1 MNKGWLELES
11 DPGLFTLLLEDFGVN
26 GVQVEEIYD
35 LQKPIEG
42 TVYGFIFLFRWIEE
56 RRSRRK
62 TNLEVESFVTD
73 PDAVNKIF
81 FAQQI
86 IPNSCATHALLS
98 VLLNCGNKVK
108 LGKTLNLIKDF
119 TDSMSPEDKGY
130 AIANMP
136 ELARVHNSFARPE
149 TSKPV
154 PEKQAGLS
162 SVRAMDSETFH
173 FVSYVPIHGHLFE
186 LDGLKPHPIDHGP
199 WEKGDD
205 WTEKFRR
212 VITDRL
218 GMATGGEPYHD
229 IRFNLM
235 AVVPDKRQLLEHKL
249 VTLKTNRNIVL
260 EALQQVVSP
269 TSSEKSDSEGTS
281 SVKEPKKSVTFSAD
295 VIDSSAKNVTDTE
308 IMPGSS
314 PSESSTSQISTLPI
328 HPSSILK
335 VGSSITPAT
344 LTTSTP
350 TQSIPANVTV
360 AIASSTAVS
369 TNPSCT
375 STQVLTTVNSSI
387 MSTSVTSFITA
398 EKPNA
403 AVTITDTSHGEDS
416 KSLAAIT
423 LEKEMTATEETEVKT
438 DPEVKVEPMDTTVE
452 TQSESTSASGTS
464 ADKPPVIK
472 VEDAKVSES
481 KVILQASS
489 VSGPLRA
496 DITKPLSI
504 ETKFSTSPC
513 AASNESTD
521 TASEIGSGFSSP
533 GSLNTSSS
541 QSSPQF
547 SDSNTGTNEGSEERH
562 RRKRRSSHVFT
573 PKDLLYLLKNVEN
586 EIEFCETNLKEEN
599 EKRKKYKIDACRRT
613 HNYDQ
618 FIVTFLSMLA
628 EQGLLGELMEEN
640 MAIKKP
646 GGTGAAG
653 GNNSSTGSKIAK
665 KTQLTVASKK
675 KKSAKIKKK
684 GKK

>member
-35 LQKPIEG
+35 LQKPMEG
-42 TVYGFIFLFRWIEE
+42 PVYGFIFLFRWIEE

-62 TNLEVESFVTD
+62 TNTEVESFVTD
-73 PDAVNKIF
+73 ADAVNNIF

-98 VLLNCGNKVK
+98 VLLNCDNKLK

-119 TDSMSPEDKGY
+119 TYSMSPEDKGY

-149 TSKPV
+149 NSKPL

-162 SVRAMDSETFH
+162 SVRTMDSETFH
-173 FVSYVPIHGHLFE
+173 FVSYVPIHGRLFE

-199 WEKGDD
+199 WEKGED

-249 VTLKTNRNIVL
+249 LTLKTNRKIVL

-269 TSSEKSDSEGTS
+269 TTSEKSDSDCKNQSSENKKTVTFTTAPPTFAPSPSAVTTVSPSTS
-281 SVKEPKKSVTFSAD
+281 S
-295 VIDSSAKNVTDTE
+295 
-308 IMPGSS
+308 
-314 PSESSTSQISTLPI
+314 LPN
-328 HPSSILK
+328 S
-335 VGSSITPAT
+335 
-344 LTTSTP
+344 
-350 TQSIPANVTV
+350 
-360 AIASSTAVS
+360 AVS
-369 TNPSCT
+369 TTASV
-375 STQVLTTVNSSI
+375 STHSN
-387 MSTSVTSFITA
+387 TSVLKSSTNLSNQNEQMKLRSSSTLNKLSHTDGQCSLSDA
-398 EKPNA
+398 QTLTDEKPV
-403 AVTITDTSHGEDS
+403 VTSEPLGINGIKEN
-416 KSLAAIT
+416 
-423 LEKEMTATEETEVKT
+423 EKCNIKPEPMDVNT
-438 DPEVKVEPMDTTVE
+438 EVKVEIKTV
-452 TQSESTSASGTS
+452 
-464 ADKPPVIK
+464 K
-472 VEDAKVSES
+472 VENCAASETKITVQVS
-481 KVILQASS
+481 SS
-489 VSGPLRA
+489 NGGVCT

-504 ETKFSTSPC
+504 ETKFSSSPC

-533 GSLNTSSS
+533 GSLNTSSC

-547 SDSNTGTNEGSEERH
+547 LESGTNTDGSDDASKLK
-562 RRKRRSSHVFT
+562 RKRKSSHVFT
-573 PKDLLYLLKNVEN
+573 PKDLLDLLKNVDK
-586 EIEFCETNLKEEN
+586 EIESCESSLKEEN

-613 HNYDQ
+613 HNYDT
-618 FIVTFLSMLA
+618 FIMTFLRMLA
-628 EQGLLGELMEEN
+628 EQGLLGDLMEEN
-640 MAIKKP
+640 INIKKP
-646 GGTGAAG
+646 GGNATTGPKM
-653 GNNSSTGSKIAK
+653 TK
-665 KTQLTVASKK
+665 KALLKASEKK
-675 KKSAKIKKK
+675 KKAKIKKK

>member
-11 DPGLFTLLLEDFGVN
+11 DPGLFTLLLEDFGVD

-62 TNLEVESFVTD
+62 TNSEVESFVTD
-73 PDAVNKIF
+73 ADAVNKIF

-98 VLLNCGNKVK
+98 VLLNCGSKVK

-136 ELARVHNSFARPE
+136 ELARVHNSYARPE

-212 VITDRL
+212 VISDRL

-249 VTLKTNRNIVL
+249 MTLKTNRNIVL

-281 SVKEPKKSVTFSAD
+281 SVKESKKCVTFSTDIPHTSDKITPD
-295 VIDSSAKNVTDTE
+295 VPCPVSSSAPDAGT
-308 IMPGSS
+308 
-314 PSESSTSQISTLPI
+314 
-328 HPSSILK
+328 
-335 VGSSITPAT
+335 
-344 LTTSTP
+344 
-350 TQSIPANVTV
+350 
-360 AIASSTAVS
+360 
-369 TNPSCT
+369 
-375 STQVLTTVNSSI
+375 
-387 MSTSVTSFITA
+387 
-398 EKPNA
+398 
-403 AVTITDTSHGEDS
+403 
-416 KSLAAIT
+416 
-423 LEKEMTATEETEVKT
+423 
-438 DPEVKVEPMDTTVE
+438 
-452 TQSESTSASGTS
+452 SGTS
-464 ADKPPVIK
+464 APASSQPCSILKGGSSSTSTTNVTASTQDHTTSSSEKAGPASSNLPGAGETVVSNLSSDTVTQGKTETPATTSTTNSVPGVKDVNTTSHGAVCESKKSTDTVNLCEESGSEGKQKIEVKIEPDAAVEQMDTSGTPKESASSSDKPVVK
-472 VEDAKVSES
+472 VEGIKSSES
-481 KVILQASS
+481 KVFLHASS
-489 VSGPLRA
+489 VSGTLRA

-547 SDSNTGTNEGSEERH
+547 SDGNTGTKGCDDRH
-562 RRKRRSSHVFT
+562 RRKRRSSHAFT

-586 EIEFCETNLKEEN
+586 EIELCETSLKEEN

-618 FIVTFLSMLA
+618 FIMTFLSMLA

-646 GGTGAAG
+646 GGTSATGA
-653 GNNSSTGSKIAK
+653 NNSTAGSKIGK
-665 KTQLTVASKK
+665 KPQFNVANKK
-675 KKSAKIKKK
+675 KKSPKIKKK
-684 GKK
+684 GKR

>member
-42 TVYGFIFLFRWIEE
+42 PVFGFIFLFRWIEE

-62 TNLEVESFVTD
+62 TNTEVESFVTD
-73 PDAVNKIF
+73 TEAVNQIF

-98 VLLNCGNKVK
+98 VLLNCDNKVK
-108 LGKTLNLIKDF
+108 LGKTLNLIKEF
-119 TDSMSPEDKGY
+119 TNSMSPEDKGY

-149 TSKPV
+149 NSKPL

-199 WEKGDD
+199 WEKGEE

-235 AVVPDKRQLLEHKL
+235 TVVPDKRQLLEQKL
-249 VTLKTNRNIVL
+249 TTLRTNRKIVL
-260 EALQQVVSP
+260 EALQQLLDAKVVSP
-269 TSSEKSDSEGTS
+269 ASCDRSDTESKPHASEG
-281 SVKEPKKSVTFSAD
+281 KKTVTFS
-295 VIDSSAKNVTDTE
+295 SAPPVVVSVE
-308 IMPGSS
+308 ES
-314 PSESSTSQISTLPI
+314 PSASQLVVQTNNSTTE
-328 HPSSILK
+328 
-335 VGSSITPAT
+335 
-344 LTTSTP
+344 TS
-350 TQSIPANVTV
+350 
-360 AIASSTAVS
+360 ASSTTFVTSLCPQPSISKSETVLSTSAAVS
-369 TNPSCT
+369 LGNASNNVNTSMINSCVNGSAHCSDAMKLRSSSSSDKQCQMATGQNDKKLDDFQVVKEEKGSPSQSNLLQT
-375 STQVLTTVNSSI
+375 ETGHIKVADETQT
-387 MSTSVTSFITA
+387 
-398 EKPNA
+398 KQ
-403 AVTITDTSHGEDS
+403 
-416 KSLAAIT
+416 
-423 LEKEMTATEETEVKT
+423 
-438 DPEVKVEPMDTTVE
+438 EPMDATENTELATKTEAKPNTVKTE
-452 TQSESTSASGTS
+452 LTAVSDTKVSASAGGGLKS
-464 ADKPPVIK
+464 
-472 VEDAKVSES
+472 
-481 KVILQASS
+481 
-489 VSGPLRA
+489 

-533 GSLNTSSS
+533 GSLNTSSC

-547 SDSNTGTNEGSEERH
+547 LEGGVASETKVDSEESH
-562 RRKRRSSHVFT
+562 SLRKKRKSNHVFT
-573 PKDLLYLLKNVEN
+573 PKDLLDLLKNVEK
-586 EIEFCETNLKEEN
+586 EIEHCESSLKEEN
-599 EKRKKYKIDACRRT
+599 EKRKKYQIDACRRT
-613 HNYDQ
+613 HNYDT
-618 FIVTFLSMLA
+618 FIMTFLSMLA
-628 EQGLLGELMEEN
+628 EQGVLGDLMEEN
-640 MAIKKP
+640 MAIKRP
-646 GGTGAAG
+646 GPKMT
-653 GNNSSTGSKIAK
+653 K
-665 KTQLTVASKK
+665 KSLLKESEKK
-675 KKSAKIKKK
+675 KRAKIKKK

>member
-62 TNLEVESFVTD
+62 TNMEVESFVTD
-73 PDAVNKIF
+73 ADAVNKIF

-98 VLLNCGNKVK
+98 VLLNCGTKVK

-149 TSKPV
+149 TSKPI

-162 SVRAMDSETFH
+162 SIRATDSETFH

-212 VITDRL
+212 VITNRL

-235 AVVPDKRQLLEHKL
+235 AVVPDKRQLLEQKL

-260 EALQQVVSP
+260 EALQQVIQT
-269 TSSEKSDSEGTS
+269 TSTTIT
-281 SVKEPKKSVTFSAD
+281 VTAPC
-295 VIDSSAKNVTDTE
+295 ATDTAVSA
-308 IMPGSS
+308 SS
-314 PSESSTSQISTLPI
+314 PCTSTHENTGASSSTLP
-328 HPSSILK
+328 
-335 VGSSITPAT
+335 
-344 LTTSTP
+344 TTTADS
-350 TQSIPANVTV
+350 
-360 AIASSTAVS
+360 SSTASENS
-369 TNPSCT
+369 TPIE
-375 STQVLTTVNSSI
+375 V
-387 MSTSVTSFITA
+387 
-398 EKPNA
+398 A
-403 AVTITDTSHGEDS
+403 ASEPS
-416 KSLAAIT
+416 KST
-423 LEKEMTATEETEVKT
+423 TSDSCEGEEEMPPNTEVREVKEVEA
-438 DPEVKVEPMDTTVE
+438 DPEVKQEPMDTSSSTE
-452 TQSESTSASGTS
+452 TQPESGAAGVSVSS
-464 ADKPPVIK
+464 PDKAGVK
-472 VEDAKVSES
+472 VEESNKAAES
-481 KVILQASS
+481 KVVIQATS
-489 VSGPLRA
+489 VSGSLRA

-547 SDSNTGTNEGSEERH
+547 SDGNTGASEGTDERH
-562 RRKRRSSHVFT
+562 RRKRRSSHAFT

-586 EIEFCETNLKEEN
+586 EIELCESNLKEEN

-618 FIVTFLSMLA
+618 FIMTFLSMLA

-646 GGTGAAG
+646 GGGTGAAS
-653 GNNSSTGSKIAK
+653 GNNSTAASKIPK
-665 KTQLTVASKK
+665 KAQFNVADKK
-675 KKSAKIKKK
+675 KKSAKIKRK
-684 GKK
+684 GKR